1 MTILSLNCHSS
12 ALCVNLALIIVGG
25 KVKLTF
31 SRLSFHREESML
43 ILISLIVSD
52 KNLLVLLIVLMIFF
66 DYIFK
71 NVEWKLV

>member
-1 MTILSLNCHSS
+1 M
-12 ALCVNLALIIVGG
+12 
-25 KVKLTF
+25 LTF
-31 SRLSFHREESML
+31 SRLSFHHEESML
-43 ILISLIVSD
+43 ILISLTLSD